1 MAYIGIGNRQDYIA
15 DFQAQNFSGDGSTTA
30 FTLNYEAVTGSIRV
44 AVDNVLQPADG
55 SSYTVNGFTL
65 NFTAAPAS
73 GTNNITVLFLGTV
86 RNVSSV
92 SDGAIVTAKIADSAI
107 VTAKIADG
115 AVTEAKLASGVNTI
129 TVLDKFV
136 LTSTKTGTGDLTANL
151 ARESSNNYGGIGS
164 TMTESSGIFT
174 FPSTGIYLITFQG
187 VIAMSSANSRY
198 NELRINTSIDS
209 GSNYNIASNTNGSI
223 PTGYSSNAGVLN
235 AFCLAVFDVTN
246 TSTHQVKFST
256 NLESASAQLISS
268 FNNTSMTFIRLG
280 DT

>member
-92 SDGAIVTAKIADSAI
+92 SDGAIVTAKIAD
-107 VTAKIADG
+107 G

-129 TVLDKFV
+129 TMAEQWRLSGNVV
-136 LTSTKTGTGDLTANL
+136 TSTNTFLTTNIEKADSSDAGDIGTGM
-151 ARESSNNYGGIGS
+151 S
-164 TMTESSGIFT
+164 ESSGVFS
-174 FPSTGIYLITFQG
+174 FPSTGIYLIIGTGAFYQ
-187 VIAMSSANSRY
+187 
-198 NELRINTSIDS
+198 S
-209 GSNYNIASNTNGSI
+209 GSVTHEFVGLEIYVTKDNSTYTRRASSYGAILGTNEEANTTCMFIVDVTDISNDKVKFHVRQQTAGNLNVAGNTNRQL
-223 PTGYSSNAGVLN
+223 TG
-235 AFCLAVFDVTN
+235 F
-246 TSTHQVKFST
+246 
-256 NLESASAQLISS
+256 
-268 FNNTSMTFIRLG
+268 TFVRLG

>member
-92 SDGAIVTAKIADSAI
+92 SDGAIVTAKIADGAI
-107 VTAKIADG
+107 VTEKIADG

-129 TVLDKFV
+129 TMADQWRLSAD
-136 LTSTKTGTGDLTANL
+136 TNTGTNGDVTANWE
-151 ARESSNNYGGIGS
+151 RVDDDYWSGIG
-164 TMTESSGIFT
+164 TGMTESSGVFT
-174 FPSTGIYLITFQG
+174 FPVCSYISIC
-187 VIAMSSANSRY
+187 SS
-198 NELRINTSIDS
+198 D
-209 GSNYNIASNTNGSI
+209 
-223 PTGYSSNAGVLN
+223 
-235 AFCLAVFDVTN
+235 
-246 TSTHQVKFST
+246 
-256 NLESASAQLISS
+256 
-268 FNNTSMTFIRLG
+268 
-280 DT
+280 

>member
-92 SDGAIVTAKIADSAI
+92 SDGAIVTAKIAD
-107 VTAKIADG
+107 G

-129 TVLDKFV
+129 TEADQWRV
-136 LTSTKTGTGDLTANL
+136 TANTNTGTNADITTNWERNDNA
-151 ARESSNNYGGIGS
+151 SYGKIG
-164 TMTESSGIFT
+164 TGLTESSGIFS
-174 FPSTGIYLITFQG
+174 FPSTGLYAIFGNFTLQVNTDSQAVIQLNVTTDNSTYTNSADGIYGT
-187 VIAMSSANSRY
+187 
-198 NELRINTSIDS
+198 S
-209 GSNYNIASNTNGSI
+209 GSTGVNGTLSFACYVNVTDITTHKFKFVTSNF
-223 PTGYSSNAGVLN
+223 A
-235 AFCLAVFDVTN
+235 TN
-246 TSTHQVKFST
+246 TFVIG
-256 NLESASAQLISS
+256 A
-268 FNNTSMTFIRLG
+268 TSKQRTGFTVIRLG
-280 DT
+280 DSV